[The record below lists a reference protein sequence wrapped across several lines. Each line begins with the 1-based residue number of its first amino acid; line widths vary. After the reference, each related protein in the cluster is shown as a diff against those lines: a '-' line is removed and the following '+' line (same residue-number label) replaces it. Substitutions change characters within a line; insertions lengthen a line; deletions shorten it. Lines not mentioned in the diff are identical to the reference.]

1 MAAAGG
7 GRGSQPGL
15 ASAPGAAGDTSL
27 LGSATVWPL
36 KRYGR
41 FLPPKDDSGL
51 AGPDFPLFV
60 FLKVFE
66 SNEESGPLV
75 LTIVESGHFFISQG
89 RTVLCRMF
97 RVQFGG
103 SCREEVQE
111 HCCSCVHKLSQFLPV
126 QGAEEQSLSQ
136 ESQAMDTES
145 QLTDGTPTQATPC
158 SCSTQE
164 GWAVAVSLCPTQGP
178 LPTFHWQWVL
188 RQRPELP
195 AALRQPAWSAREL
208 GNFIRLCLM
217 DQHFPAFVEDVEREL
232 HRLAKE

>member
-15 ASAPGAAGDTSL
+15 ASAPGSAGDTSL

-41 FLPPKDDSGL
+41 FLPPKDGDHEGQNTSW
-51 AGPDFPLFV
+51 
-60 FLKVFE
+60 KVFE

-89 RTVLCRMF
+89 RTVLNECRMF

-103 SCREEVQE
+103 SSREEMQE
-111 HCCSCVHKLSQFLPV
+111 HCCSCVQKLSEYVPV

-136 ESQAMDTES
+136 DTQGMDTEHAPDEPLS
-145 QLTDGTPTQATPC
+145 DSCTSLGERRSVAQLAQ
-158 SCSTQE
+158 S
-164 GWAVAVSLCPTQGP
+164 
-178 LPTFHWQWVL
+178 VL

-195 AALRQPAWSAREL
+195 PACRHPAWSAREL
-208 GNFIRLCLM
+208 GPFIRLCLM
-217 DQHFPAFVEDVEREL
+217 DQHFPAFVEDVEKEL
-232 HRLAKE
+232 HRLAQE